1 MLHGLERFVVPATY
15 GVGVVLWAVV
25 LGVLLARLRRPPDV
39 NRLFFVLVVVLSID
53 AFRTLFE
60 NAYFGAYWNAVYGV
74 LPAHFKVLLEAPSLV
89 VLPRLVNLLAGGLI
103 LFLVVWRWLPAA
115 ETDRIDL
122 ARRLADSAREA
133 EQARD
138 RYQRIVDASPD
149 LVLALDDSGHVTD
162 AGAQFR
168 NVLGLDPAELPGKP
182 VAVLVAPAARAVF
195 EDRLGRILT
204 KDNMATDTIETVML
218 HRDGREVPV
227 AMRFAR
233 VGEGG
238 YCAVGRDLT
247 AERDHGLL
255 EAAVSHLDDMV
266 VITEYRMDDRR
277 KHRIAYVNEAFTR
290 QTGYAASEA
299 IGHTPGELL
308 HGPDTD
314 PAAAARLLAALEE
327 GRSITVQLLHYAR
340 DGRKYWAEVSLTP
353 IRDMQG
359 RLTHYTAIIRDITK
373 HKEALDALA
382 VSEERSRIIAAMT
395 SDVVWDWNIADNTI
409 WRSGLA
415 AATYGYPSE
424 STTDATDHWRRR
436 IHPDDLSRVLEGVR
450 AVIDGGSDHWREEY
464 RLLRADGTY
473 GLMSVR
479 GKAIRNTDG
488 RAVRLVGSG
497 IDITERKA
505 SEEAARQS
513 QKLEAIGQLTG
524 GVAHDF
530 NNILMV
536 IMANAD
542 AVIEDTEEGRATL
555 DLAVEHL
562 KRINGAAARAAKL
575 THQLLAFSRRQ
586 TLRPERLDIADL
598 LTTTS
603 ELLAR
608 TLGEHVV
615 FEANL
620 EPGLP
625 AIFTDRSQLE
635 TAFLNVCLNARD
647 AMPMGGTLTVA
658 TRLET
663 RAAAEGEGTEYVVLS
678 VADTG
683 TGMPPEVRDRVFE
696 PFFTTKEAGR
706 GSGLGLSMVYGFVRQ
721 SKGLIEID
729 SIPAPAAGHGTTVRM
744 LFPVAEHKEILTK
757 PASDSDDLQGGSER
771 ILVVEDEASVRVL
784 VVAQLERLGYRV
796 TEAGNGS
803 EALSILRRDTNA
815 FDLLLTDIVMPGP
828 VSGDILADEARRL
841 CPGMPVVLM
850 SGYPEGTIAATGQA
864 PSGQIL
870 LSKPFR
876 KAELARVVRQALM
889 EAGEATATKSAGPV
903 QRP

>member
-15 GVGVVLWAVV
+15 GIGVLLWAVV

-74 LPAHFKVLLEAPSLV
+74 LPSDLKILLEAPALV
-89 VLPRLVNLLAGGLI
+89 VLPRLVNLFAGGLI

-168 NVLGLDPAELPGKP
+168 EVLGIDPAELPGKP
-182 VAVLVAPAARAVF
+182 VSALVAPAARAAF
-195 EDRLGRILT
+195 EARLGRILT
-204 KDNMATDTIETVML
+204 RDSVATDTIETLML
-218 HRDGREVPV
+218 HGDGCEVPV

-233 VGEGG
+233 VAGGG

-247 AERDHGLL
+247 AERDHSLL

-290 QTGYAASEA
+290 QTGYSASEA
-299 IGHTPGELL
+299 VGRTPAELL

-314 PAAAARLLAALEE
+314 PAAAARLLSALED
-327 GRSITVQLLHYAR
+327 GKSTTAQLLHYAR
-340 DGRKYWAEVSLTP
+340 DGRMYWAEVSLAP
-353 IRDMQG
+353 IRDLHG
-359 RLTHYTAIIRDITK
+359 RLTHYTAIIRDVTR

-382 VSEERSRIIAAMT
+382 VSEERLRIIASMT
-395 SDVVWDWNIADNTI
+395 SDLVWDWNIPENTV

-415 AATYGYPSE
+415 AVTYGYQPE
-424 STTDATDHWRRR
+424 ETADVTDHWRRR
-436 IHPDDLSRVLEGVR
+436 IHPDDLSKVLEGAQ
-450 AVIDGGSDHWREEY
+450 AVIDGGGDHWCEEY

-473 GLMSVR
+473 GLMSAQ
-479 GKAIRNTDG
+479 GKVIRNAEG
-488 RAVRLVGSG
+488 QAIRLVGSG
-497 IDITERKA
+497 VDITERKA
-505 SEEAARQS
+505 REEAARQS

-542 AVIEDTEEGRATL
+542 AVIEETADGSATL

-586 TLRPERLDIADL
+586 TLTPERLDIAHL
-598 LTTTS
+598 VTTTS

-608 TLGEHVV
+608 TLGEHIA
-615 FEANL
+615 FETSM
-620 EPGLP
+620 ESGLP
-625 AIFTDRSQLE
+625 AILTDRPQLE
-635 TAFLNVCLNARD
+635 TAFLNICLNARD
-647 AMPMGGTLTVA
+647 AMPAGGTLTVA
-658 TRLET
+658 TRRET
-663 RAAAEGEGTEYVVLS
+663 RAAADGEETEYVVLS
-678 VADTG
+678 VTDSG
-683 TGMPPEVRDRVFE
+683 TGMTPEVRDRVFE

-706 GSGLGLSMVYGFVRQ
+706 GSGLGLSMVYGFVKQ
-721 SKGLIEID
+721 SKGLVEIE
-729 SIPAPAAGHGTTVRM
+729 SVPAPAAGHGTTVRM
-744 LFPVAEHKEILTK
+744 LFPLADEKAIHAK
-757 PASDSDDLQGGSER
+757 PESGEEDLPGGTER

-784 VVAQLERLGYRV
+784 VVSQLERLGYRV

-803 EALSILRRDTNA
+803 EALSILRRDTDA
-815 FDLLLTDIVMPGP
+815 FDLLLTDVVMPGP
-828 VSGDILADEARRL
+828 VSGDILLDEVRRL
-841 CPGMPVVLM
+841 CPGLPVVLM
-850 SGYPEGTIAATGQA
+850 SGYPDGTIPAAGQL
-864 PSGQIL
+864 PPGQTL

-876 KAELARVVRQALM
+876 KAQLARVVRRALA
-889 EAGEATATKSAGPV
+889 EARESTADGE
-903 QRP
+903 R

>member
-1 MLHGLERFVVPATY
+1 MLHGFERFVVPATY
-15 GVGVVLWAVV
+15 GIGVLLWAVV
-25 LGVLLARLRRPPDV
+25 LAVLLARLRRPPDV

-74 LPAHFKVLLEAPSLV
+74 LPSELRVLLEAPTLV
-89 VLPRLVNLLAGGLI
+89 VVPRLVNLLAGGLV

-122 ARRLADSAREA
+122 ARRLAESAREA

-149 LVLALDDSGHVTD
+149 LVMALDDSGHVTD

-168 NVLGLDPAELPGKP
+168 EVLGLDPAGLPGKP
-182 VAVLVAPAARAVF
+182 VSALVAPAGRAAF
-195 EDRLGRILT
+195 ESRLGRVLT
-204 KDNMATDTIETVML
+204 HDGVATDTIETVML
-218 HRDGREVPV
+218 HGDGREVPV
-227 AMRFAR
+227 AMKFAR
-233 VGEGG
+233 VAGGG

-247 AERDHGLL
+247 AERDHSLL

-299 IGHTPGELL
+299 TGHTPAELL

-314 PAAAARLLAALEE
+314 PAAATRLLTALEE
-327 GRSITVQLLHYAR
+327 GKSITVQLLHYAR
-340 DGRKYWAEVSLTP
+340 DGREYWAEVSLTP
-353 IRDMQG
+353 IRDLHGQ
-359 RLTHYTAIIRDITK
+359 LTHYTAIIRDITK

-395 SDVVWDWNIADNTI
+395 SDVVWDWNIAENTV

-415 AATYGYPSE
+415 AATYGYPPE

-436 IHPDDLSRVLEGVR
+436 IHPEDLSKVLEGIR
-450 AVIDGGSDHWREEY
+450 AVIDGGSDYWREEY
-464 RLLRADGTY
+464 RLLRVDGTY

-479 GKAIRNTDG
+479 GKVIRNTDG

-497 IDITERKA
+497 IDITERTA
-505 SEEAARQS
+505 REEAARQS

-542 AVIEDTEEGRATL
+542 AVIEDTEDGRATL

-586 TLRPERLDIADL
+586 TLRPERLQIGDL
-598 LTTTS
+598 VTTTS

-608 TLGEHVV
+608 TLGEHIA
-615 FEANL
+615 FEVRL
-620 EPGLP
+620 ETGLP
-625 AIFTDRSQLE
+625 AIFTDRPQLE
-635 TAFLNVCLNARD
+635 TALLNICLNARD
-647 AMPMGGTLTVA
+647 AMPAGGSLTVA
-658 TRLET
+658 TRRET
-663 RAAAEGEGTEYVVLS
+663 RSPADGEEIEYVVLS

-683 TGMPPEVRDRVFE
+683 TGMTPEVRDRVFE

-706 GSGLGLSMVYGFVRQ
+706 GSGLGLSMVYGFVKQ
-721 SKGLIEID
+721 SRGLIEIE

-744 LFPVAEHKEILTK
+744 LFPVADHKETQTK
-757 PASDSDDLQGGSER
+757 PGNGSDDVPGGSER

-784 VVAQLERLGYRV
+784 VVSQLERLGYRV

-803 EALSILRRDTNA
+803 EALSILRRDADA
-815 FDLLLTDIVMPGP
+815 FDLVLTDVVMPGP

-841 CPGMPVVLM
+841 CPGMPVVFM
-850 SGYPEGTIAATGQA
+850 SGYPEGTIAATGQS
-864 PSGQIL
+864 PPGQVL

-889 EAGEATATKSAGPV
+889 EAGEAAATKGAGPV
-903 QRP
+903 

>member
-15 GVGVVLWAVV
+15 GIGVVLWAVV

-74 LPAHFKVLLEAPSLV
+74 LPSQFKVLLEAPTLV

-103 LFLVVWRWLPAA
+103 LFLVLWRWLPAA
-115 ETDRIDL
+115 ESDRIDL
-122 ARRLADSAREA
+122 ARRLANSAREA

-168 NVLGLDPAELPGKP
+168 NVLGLDPAGLSGKP
-182 VAVLVAPAARAVF
+182 VSVLVAPAARAAF
-195 EDRLGRILT
+195 EGRLGRILT
-204 KDNMATDTIETVML
+204 RDGVAADTIETSML
-218 HRDGREVPV
+218 HGDGHEVPV

-233 VGEGG
+233 VAGGG

-247 AERDHGLL
+247 AERDHSLL

-266 VITEYRMDDRR
+266 VITEYRIEDRR

-299 IGHTPGELL
+299 LGHTPAELL

-314 PAAAARLLAALEE
+314 PAAAAQLLNALEE
-327 GRSITVQLLHYAR
+327 GRPTTAQLLHQAR

-353 IRDMQG
+353 IRDLQG
-359 RLTHYTAIIRDITK
+359 RLTHYTAIIRDITR
-373 HKEALDALA
+373 HKEAQDALA
-382 VSEERSRIIAAMT
+382 VSEERSRIIASMT
-395 SDVVWDWNIADNTI
+395 SDFVWDLNLAENTV
-409 WRSGLA
+409 WRSGLS
-415 AATYGYPSE
+415 AATYGYQPE
-424 STTDATDHWRRR
+424 ETEDATDLSRRR
-436 IHPDDLSRVLEGVR
+436 IHPDDLSKVLEGVR
-450 AVIDGGSDHWREEY
+450 AVIRGGGNHWREEY

-473 GLMSVR
+473 GTMSVQ
-479 GKAIRNTDG
+479 GKVIRNAQG

-497 IDITERKA
+497 MDITEQKA
-505 SEEAARQS
+505 REEAARQS

-542 AVIEDTEEGRATL
+542 AVIEEMEEGRATL

-586 TLRPERLDIADL
+586 TLRPERFDIAGL
-598 LTTTS
+598 VTTTS

-608 TLGEHVV
+608 TLGEHVA
-615 FEANL
+615 FETML

-625 AIFTDRSQLE
+625 GIFTDRSQLE
-635 TAFLNVCLNARD
+635 TAFLNICLNGRD
-647 AMPMGGTLTVA
+647 AMPAGGTLTVA
-658 TRLET
+658 TRRET
-663 RAAAEGEGTEYVVLS
+663 RTSADGSEAEYVVLS
-678 VADTG
+678 VSDTG
-683 TGMPPEVRDRVFE
+683 TGMTPEVRERVFE

-706 GSGLGLSMVYGFVRQ
+706 GSGLGLSMVYGFVKQ
-721 SKGLIEID
+721 SKGLIEIE
-729 SIPAPAAGHGTTVRM
+729 SVPAPAAGHGTTVRL
-744 LFPVAEHKEILTK
+744 LFPVADQKEMQAK
-757 PASDSDDLQGGSER
+757 PGGGSEDLPGGSER

-784 VVAQLERLGYRV
+784 VVSQLESLGYHV
-796 TEAGNGS
+796 TEAGSGS
-803 EALSILRRDTNA
+803 EALSILRRDVDA
-815 FDLLLTDIVMPGP
+815 FDLLLTDVVMPGP

-841 CPGMPVVLM
+841 CPGLPVVLM
-850 SGYPEGTIAATGQA
+850 SGYPEGTIAATGLS
-864 PSGQIL
+864 PPGQIL

-876 KAELARVVRQALM
+876 KAELARVVRKALT
-889 EAGEATATKSAGPV
+889 EAGTAKSGGPT

>member
-15 GVGVVLWAVV
+15 GIGVVLWAVV

-74 LPAHFKVLLEAPSLV
+74 LPSDLKILLEAPALV

-103 LFLVVWRWLPAA
+103 LFLILRRWLPAA
-115 ETDRIDL
+115 ESDRIDL

-168 NVLGLDPAELPGKP
+168 DVLGLDPAGLPGKP
-182 VAVLVAPAARAVF
+182 VSALVAPAARAAF
-195 EDRLGRILT
+195 EGRLGRILMR
-204 KDNMATDTIETVML
+204 DGVAADTIETLML
-218 HRDGREVPV
+218 HGDGREVPV

-233 VGEGG
+233 VAGGG

-266 VITEYRMDDRR
+266 VITEYRMEDRR

-299 IGHTPGELL
+299 MGHTPAELL

-314 PAAAARLLAALEE
+314 PAASARLLTALEE
-327 GRSITVQLLHYAR
+327 GKSTTTQLLHYAR
-340 DGRKYWAEVSLTP
+340 DGRMYWAEVSLTP
-353 IRDMQG
+353 IRDLHD
-359 RLTHYTAIIRDITK
+359 RLTHYTAIIRDITR

-382 VSEERSRIIAAMT
+382 VSEERSRIIASMT
-395 SDVVWDWNIADNTI
+395 SDIVWDWNIQENTV
-409 WRSGLA
+409 WRSGLSA
-415 AATYGYPSE
+415 LTYGYQPE
-424 STTDATDHWRRR
+424 ETVDASDSWRTR
-436 IHPDDLSRVLEGVR
+436 IHPEDLSKVLEGVL
-450 AVIDGGSDHWREEY
+450 AVGDRGGDHWREEY

-473 GLMSVR
+473 GLMSVQ
-479 GKAIRNTDG
+479 GKFIRNADG

-497 IDITERKA
+497 VDVTERKA
-505 SEEAARQS
+505 HEEAAEQS

-542 AVIEDTEEGRATL
+542 AVIEDAEDGRATL

-586 TLRPERLDIADL
+586 TLTPERLDIAGL
-598 LTTTS
+598 VTTTS
-603 ELLAR
+603 ELLGR
-608 TLGEHVV
+608 TLGEHIA
-615 FEANL
+615 FEADM

-625 AIFTDRSQLE
+625 AIFTDRPQLE
-635 TAFLNVCLNARD
+635 TAFLNICLNARD
-647 AMPMGGTLTVA
+647 AMPAGGTLQVA
-658 TRLET
+658 TRRET
-663 RAAAEGEGTEYVVLS
+663 RSPADGEETEYVMLS
-678 VADTG
+678 ITDSG
-683 TGMPPEVRDRVFE
+683 TGMTPEVRERVFE
-696 PFFTTKEAGR
+696 PFFTTKGAGR
-706 GSGLGLSMVYGFVRQ
+706 GSGLGLSMVYGFVKQ
-721 SKGLIEID
+721 SKGLIEIE
-729 SIPAPAAGHGTTVRM
+729 SVPAPAAGHGTTVRL
-744 LFPVAEHKEILTK
+744 LFPVADEKAIQLK
-757 PASDSDDLQGGSER
+757 PGNGSEDVPGGTER

-784 VVAQLERLGYRV
+784 VVSQLERLGYRV
-796 TEAGNGS
+796 AEAGNGS
-803 EALSILRRDTNA
+803 EALSILRRDADA
-815 FDLLLTDIVMPGP
+815 FDLLLTDVVMPGP
-828 VSGDILADEARRL
+828 VSGDILADEARLL
-841 CPGMPVVLM
+841 CPGLPVVLM
-850 SGYPEGTIAATGQA
+850 SGYPEGTIAATGQS
-864 PSGQIL
+864 PPGQIL

-876 KAELARVVRQALM
+876 KAELARVVRRALA
-889 EAGEATATKSAGPV
+889 EAAATKGGGLT
-903 QRP
+903 

>member
-15 GVGVVLWAVV
+15 GIGVVLWAVV
-25 LGVLLARLRRPPDV
+25 LAVLLARLRRPPDV

-74 LPAHFKVLLEAPSLV
+74 LPSQFKVLLEAPTLV
-89 VLPRLVNLLAGGLI
+89 VLPRLVNLFAGGLI
-103 LFLVVWRWLPAA
+103 LFLVLWRWLPAA
-115 ETDRIDL
+115 ESDRIDL

-133 EQARD
+133 ERARD

-168 NVLGLDPAELPGKP
+168 DVLGLDPAELPGKP
-182 VAVLVAPAARAVF
+182 VSALVAPAARAAF
-195 EDRLGRILT
+195 EARLGRILT
-204 KDNMATDTIETVML
+204 RGSVATDTIETLML
-218 HRDGREVPV
+218 HGDGREVPV
-227 AMRFAR
+227 AIRFAR
-233 VGEGG
+233 VAGGG

-247 AERDHGLL
+247 AERDHSLL

-266 VITEYRMDDRR
+266 VITEYRIEDRR

-299 IGHTPGELL
+299 LGRTPAELL

-314 PAAAARLLAALEE
+314 PAAAERLLTALEE
-327 GRSITVQLLHYAR
+327 GRPTTAQLLHQAR

-353 IRDMQG
+353 IRDLHG
-359 RLTHYTAIIRDITK
+359 RLTHYTAIIRDITR

-382 VSEERSRIIAAMT
+382 VSEERSRIIASMT
-395 SDVVWDWNIADNTI
+395 SDFVWDLNIAENTV
-409 WRSGLA
+409 WRCGLS
-415 AATYGYPSE
+415 AATYGYQPE
-424 STTDATDHWRRR
+424 ETEDATDLSRRR
-436 IHPDDLSRVLEGVR
+436 IHPDDLSKVLEGVR
-450 AVIDGGSDHWREEY
+450 AVIRGGGNHWREEY

-473 GLMSVR
+473 GNMSVQ
-479 GKAIRNTDG
+479 GKVIRNAQG

-497 IDITERKA
+497 VDITEQKA
-505 SEEAARQS
+505 REEAARQS

-542 AVIEDTEEGRATL
+542 AVIEEMEEGRATL

-598 LTTTS
+598 VTTTS
-603 ELLAR
+603 ELLRR
-608 TLGEHVV
+608 TLGEHIV
-615 FEANL
+615 FEVSM
-620 EPGLP
+620 EPGTP
-625 AIFTDRSQLE
+625 AIFTDRPQLE
-635 TAFLNVCLNARD
+635 TAFLNICLNARD
-647 AMPMGGTLTVA
+647 AMPAGGTLTVA
-658 TRLET
+658 TGRET
-663 RAAAEGEGTEYVVLS
+663 RTSADGNEAEYVVLS
-678 VADTG
+678 VTDTG
-683 TGMPPEVRDRVFE
+683 AGMTSEVRDRVFE

-706 GSGLGLSMVYGFVRQ
+706 GSGLGLSMVYGFVKQ
-721 SKGLIEID
+721 SKGLIEIE
-729 SIPAPAAGHGTTVRM
+729 SVPAPADGHGTTVRL
-744 LFPVAEHKEILTK
+744 LFPVADQKEMQAK
-757 PASDSDDLQGGSER
+757 PGNGSQDLAGGSER

-784 VVAQLERLGYRV
+784 VVSQLEGLGYRV

-803 EALSILRRDTNA
+803 EALSILRRDVDA
-815 FDLLLTDIVMPGP
+815 FDLLLTDVVMPGP
-828 VSGDILADEARRL
+828 VSGDILADGASRL
-841 CPGMPVVLM
+841 CPGLPVVLM
-850 SGYPEGTIAATGQA
+850 SGYPEGTIAASGLS
-864 PSGQIL
+864 PPGQIL

-876 KAELARVVRQALM
+876 KAELARVVRKALS
-889 EAGEATATKSAGPV
+889 EAAAAKSGGPT
-903 QRP
+903 QHS

>member
-15 GVGVVLWAVV
+15 GIGVVLWAVV

-74 LPAHFKVLLEAPSLV
+74 LPSQFKVLLEAPTLV
-89 VLPRLVNLLAGGLI
+89 VLPRLVNLFAGGLI
-103 LFLVVWRWLPAA
+103 LFLVLRRWLPAA
-115 ETDRIDL
+115 ESDRIDL
-122 ARRLADSAREA
+122 ARRLTASAREA

-168 NVLGLDPAELPGKP
+168 DVLGLDPAGLPGKP
-182 VAVLVAPAARAVF
+182 VSALVAPAARASF
-195 EDRLGRILT
+195 EARLGRILT
-204 KDNMATDTIETVML
+204 RDGVATDTIETLML
-218 HRDGREVPV
+218 HADGREVPV

-233 VGEGG
+233 VAGGG

-247 AERDHGLL
+247 AERDHSLL

-266 VITEYRMDDRR
+266 VITKYRMDDRR

-299 IGHTPGELL
+299 LGHTPAELL

-314 PAAAARLLAALEE
+314 PAAAARLLTALEE
-327 GRSITVQLLHYAR
+327 GRPTTAQLLHQAR

-353 IRDMQG
+353 IRDLHG
-359 RLTHYTAIIRDITK
+359 RLTHYTAIIRDITR

-382 VSEERSRIIAAMT
+382 VSEERSRIIASMT
-395 SDVVWDWNIADNTI
+395 SDFVWDLNLAENTV
-409 WRSGLA
+409 WRSGLS
-415 AATYGYPSE
+415 AATYGYQPE
-424 STTDATDHWRRR
+424 ETEDATELSRRR
-436 IHPDDLSRVLEGVR
+436 IHPDDLSKVLEGVQ
-450 AVIDGGSDHWREEY
+450 AVIRGGGTHWREEY

-473 GLMSVR
+473 ATMSVQ
-479 GKAIRNTDG
+479 GKVIRNAQG

-497 IDITERKA
+497 VDITEQKA
-505 SEEAARQS
+505 REEAARQS

-542 AVIEDTEEGRATL
+542 AVIEEMEEGRATL

-586 TLRPERLDIADL
+586 TLRPERFDIADL
-598 LTTTS
+598 VTTTS
-603 ELLAR
+603 ELLGR
-608 TLGEHVV
+608 TLGEHIV
-615 FEANL
+615 FEADM

-625 AIFTDRSQLE
+625 AILTDRPQLE
-635 TAFLNVCLNARD
+635 TALLNICLNARD
-647 AMPMGGTLTVA
+647 AMPTGGALTVA
-658 TRLET
+658 TRRET
-663 RAAAEGEGTEYVVLS
+663 RAPADGVEREYVVLS
-678 VADTG
+678 VTDTG
-683 TGMPPEVRDRVFE
+683 TGMTPEVQERVFE

-706 GSGLGLSMVYGFVRQ
+706 GSGLGLSMVYGFVKQ
-721 SKGLIEID
+721 SKGLIEIE
-729 SIPAPAAGHGTTVRM
+729 SIPAPAAGHGTVVRL
-744 LFPVAEHKEILTK
+744 LFPVADEKVIPVK
-757 PASDSDDLQGGSER
+757 PASGGEDLPGGNER

-784 VVAQLERLGYRV
+784 VVSQLERLGYRV

-803 EALSILRRDTNA
+803 EALSILRRNVDA
-815 FDLLLTDIVMPGP
+815 FDLMLTDVVMPGP

-841 CPGMPVVLM
+841 CPDLPVVLM
-850 SGYPEGTIAATGQA
+850 SGYPEGTIAATGQS
-864 PSGQIL
+864 PPGQIL

-876 KAELARVVRQALM
+876 KAELARIVRRALT
-889 EAGEATATKSAGPV
+889 EAATARAVDLT
-903 QRP
+903 QRA

>member
-1 MLHGLERFVVPATY
+1 MPHGLERFVVPATY
-15 GVGVVLWAVV
+15 GIGVVLWAVV

-74 LPAHFKVLLEAPSLV
+74 LPSHFKVLLEAPSLV
-89 VLPRLVNLLAGGLI
+89 ILPRLVNLLAGGLI

-122 ARRLADSAREA
+122 ANRLADSARDA
-133 EQARD
+133 ERARD

-168 NVLGLDPAELPGKP
+168 EVLGLDPAELPATP
-182 VAVLVAPAARAVF
+182 VAALVAPAARAPF
-195 EDRLGRILT
+195 EARLGRILT
-204 KDNMATDTIETVML
+204 RDSVATDTIETVML

-227 AMRFAR
+227 ALRFAR
-233 VGEGG
+233 VAGG
-238 YCAVGRDLT
+238 GFCAVGRDLT

-299 IGHTPGELL
+299 MGHTPAELL

-314 PAAAARLLAALEE
+314 LAAATRLLAALEE
-327 GRSITVQLLHYAR
+327 GKSITVQLMHYAR
-340 DGRKYWAEVSLTP
+340 DGRKYWAEVSLAP
-353 IRDMQG
+353 IRDLLG
-359 RLTHYTAIIRDITK
+359 HLTHYTAIIRDITK

-382 VSEERSRIIAAMT
+382 VSEERSRIIASMS
-395 SDVVWDWNIADNTI
+395 SDFVWDLNLVENTV
-409 WRSGLA
+409 WRSGLS
-415 AATYGYPSE
+415 AATYGYQPE
-424 STTDATDHWRRR
+424 ETADATDLSRRL
-436 IHPDDLSRVLEGVR
+436 IHPDDLSKVLEGVR
-450 AVIDGGSDHWREEY
+450 AVIRGGGNHWREEY

-473 GLMSVR
+473 GTMSAQGTV
-479 GKAIRNTDG
+479 IRNAQG

-497 IDITERKA
+497 VDITEQKA
-505 SEEAARQS
+505 REEAARQS

-542 AVIEDTEEGRATL
+542 AVIEETEEGRATL

-586 TLRPERLDIADL
+586 TLRPERLDIADI

-603 ELLAR
+603 ELLVR

-620 EPGLP
+620 EPGLL
-625 AIFTDRSQLE
+625 AVFTDRSQLE
-635 TAFLNVCLNARD
+635 TAFLNICLNARD
-647 AMPMGGTLTVA
+647 AMPTGGTLTVA
-658 TRLET
+658 TRRET
-663 RAAAEGEGTEYVVLS
+663 RAGSDGRETEYVVLS
-678 VADTG
+678 IADTG
-683 TGMPPEVRDRVFE
+683 TGMTAEVRERVFE

-706 GSGLGLSMVYGFVRQ
+706 GSGLGLSMVYGFVKQ
-721 SKGLIEID
+721 SKGLIEIE
-729 SIPAPAAGHGTTVRM
+729 SIPAPAPGHGTTVRL
-744 LFPVAEHKEILTK
+744 LFPVADRREMPAKIVDGADEI
-757 PASDSDDLQGGSER
+757 PGGTER

-784 VVAQLERLGYRV
+784 VVSQLEKLGYRV

-803 EALSILRRDTNA
+803 EALAMLRRDPDA
-815 FDLLLTDIVMPGP
+815 IDLLLTDVVMPGP
-828 VSGDILADEARRL
+828 VSGDILADEATRL
-841 CPGMPVVLM
+841 RPGLPVVLM
-850 SGYPEGTIAATGQA
+850 SGYPEGTIAATGQS
-864 PSGQIL
+864 PPGQIL

-876 KAELARVVRQALM
+876 KAELARVVRTALM
-889 EAGEATATKSAGPV
+889 EARAQVAAPGDEAAP
-903 QRP
+903 RP

>member
-15 GVGVVLWAVV
+15 GIGVVLWAVV

-74 LPAHFKVLLEAPSLV
+74 LPSDLKILLEAPALV
-89 VLPRLVNLLAGGLI
+89 VVPRLVNLFAGGLI

-122 ARRLADSAREA
+122 ARRLADSAHEA

-168 NVLGLDPAELPGKP
+168 EVLGLDPAQLPGKP
-182 VAVLVAPAARAVF
+182 VSALVAPAARATF
-195 EDRLGRILT
+195 EARLGRILT
-204 KDNMATDTIETVML
+204 RESVATDTIETVML
-218 HRDGREVPV
+218 HGDGREVPV

-233 VGEGG
+233 VAGGG

-290 QTGYAASEA
+290 QTGYSASEA
-299 IGHTPGELL
+299 VGRTPAELL
-308 HGPDTD
+308 HGPGTD
-314 PAAAARLLAALEE
+314 PAAAARLLTALED
-327 GRSITVQLLHYAR
+327 GKSTTAQLLHHAR
-340 DGRKYWAEVSLTP
+340 DGRMYWAEVSLAP
-353 IRDMQG
+353 IRDLHG
-359 RLTHYTAIIRDITK
+359 RLTHYTAIIRDVTR

-382 VSEERSRIIAAMT
+382 VSEERSRIIASMT
-395 SDVVWDWNIADNTI
+395 SDVVWDWNIAENTV
-409 WRSGLA
+409 WRSGLSA
-415 AATYGYPSE
+415 VTYGYQPE
-424 STTDATDHWRRR
+424 QTGDVTDHWRKR
-436 IHPDDLSRVLEGVR
+436 IHPDDLSKVLEGVR
-450 AVIDGGSDHWREEY
+450 AVIDGGGDHWREEY

-473 GLMSVR
+473 GVMSVQ
-479 GKAIRNTDG
+479 GKVIRNAQG

-497 IDITERKA
+497 VDITEQKA
-505 SEEAARQS
+505 REEAARQS

-542 AVIEDTEEGRATL
+542 AVIEETADGSATL

-598 LTTTS
+598 VTTTS

-608 TLGEHVV
+608 TLGEHIA
-615 FEANL
+615 FEASM

-625 AIFTDRSQLE
+625 AIFTDRPQLE
-635 TAFLNVCLNARD
+635 TAFLNICLNARD
-647 AMPMGGTLTVA
+647 AMPAGGTLAVE
-658 TRLET
+658 TRRET
-663 RAAAEGEGTEYVVLS
+663 RASADGEEIEYVVLS
-678 VADTG
+678 VTDNG
-683 TGMPPEVRDRVFE
+683 TGMTPEVRERVFE

-706 GSGLGLSMVYGFVRQ
+706 GSGLGLSMVYGFVKQ
-721 SKGLIEID
+721 SKGLIEIE
-729 SIPAPAAGHGTTVRM
+729 SVPAPAAGHGTTVRL
-744 LFPVAEHKEILTK
+744 LFPVADERAV
-757 PASDSDDLQGGSER
+757 PAKAGNGGEDIPGGTER

-784 VVAQLERLGYRV
+784 VVAQLEKLGYRV
-796 TEAGNGS
+796 TEASNGS
-803 EALSILRRDTNA
+803 EALSILRRDAHA
-815 FDLLLTDIVMPGP
+815 FDLLLTDVVMPGV
-828 VSGDILADEARRL
+828 VSGDILADEVRRL
-841 CPGMPVVLM
+841 CPGLPVVLM
-850 SGYPEGTIAATGQA
+850 SGYPEGTISAAGQS
-864 PSGQIL
+864 PPGQIL

-876 KAELARVVRQALM
+876 KAQLARVVRRALTAA
-889 EAGEATATKSAGPV
+889 AGTAADGEP
-903 QRP
+903 

>member
-15 GVGVVLWAVV
+15 GIGVVLWAVV

-39 NRLFFVLVVVLSID
+39 NRLFFVLVVVLAID
-53 AFRTLFE
+53 AFRTLIE
-60 NAYFGAYWNAVYGV
+60 NAYFGAYWNAVYGI
-74 LPAHFKVLLEAPSLV
+74 LPSQMKLLLEAPTLV
-89 VLPRLVNLLAGGLI
+89 VLPRLVNLFAGGLI
-103 LFLVVWRWLPAA
+103 LFLILWRWLPAA
-115 ETDRIDL
+115 ESDRIDL
-122 ARRLADSAREA
+122 SRRLADAARDA

-138 RYQRIVDASPD
+138 RYRRIVDASPD

-168 NVLGLDPAELPGKP
+168 EVLGLDPAELPGKP
-182 VAVLVAPAARAVF
+182 LSALIVPVARDAF
-195 EDRLGRILT
+195 EARLGR
-204 KDNMATDTIETVML
+204 MFMQGSSATDTIETMML
-218 HRDGREVPV
+218 HGDGREVPV

-233 VGEGG
+233 VADGG

-266 VITEYRMDDRR
+266 VITEYPVDDRR

-290 QTGYAASEA
+290 QTGYAASETV
-299 IGHTPGELL
+299 GHTPAELL

-314 PAAAARLLAALEE
+314 PAAAARLLAALAE

-353 IRDMQG
+353 IRDLHG

-373 HKEALDALA
+373 HKEALDARA
-382 VSEERSRIIAAMT
+382 VSEERSRIIASMT
-395 SDVVWDWNIADNTI
+395 SDVVWDWNIPDNTV

-415 AATYGYPSE
+415 AVTYGYQPE
-424 STTDATDHWRRR
+424 ETAGATDHWRKR
-436 IHPDDLSRVLEGVR
+436 IHPDDLSKVLEGVR
-450 AVIDGGSDHWREEY
+450 AVIDGGGDHWREEY
-464 RLLRADGTY
+464 RLLRVDGTY
-473 GLMSVR
+473 GLMSVK
-479 GKAIRNTDG
+479 GKVIRNADG
-488 RAVRLVGSG
+488 RAIRLVGSA
-497 IDITERKA
+497 IDITQQKA
-505 SEEAARQS
+505 REEVARQS
-513 QKLEAIGQLTG
+513 QKLEAVGQLTG

-542 AVIEDTEEGRATL
+542 AVIEDAEDGRATL

-586 TLRPERLDIADL
+586 TLRPERLEISDL
-598 LTTTS
+598 VTTTS

-608 TLGEHVV
+608 TLGEHIA
-615 FEANL
+615 FEVSL
-620 EPGLP
+620 EPGLR
-625 AIFTDRSQLE
+625 AIFTDRPQLE
-635 TAFLNVCLNARD
+635 TALLNICLNARD
-647 AMPMGGTLTVA
+647 AMPAGGTLTVA
-658 TRLET
+658 TRRET
-663 RAAAEGEGTEYVVLS
+663 RSSADGEETEYVVLS
-678 VADTG
+678 VTDTG

-696 PFFTTKEAGR
+696 PFFTTKDAGR
-706 GSGLGLSMVYGFVRQ
+706 GSGLGLSMVYGFVKQ
-721 SKGLIEID
+721 SRGLIEIE
-729 SIPAPAAGHGTTVRM
+729 SVPAPAAGHGTTVRL
-744 LFPVAEHKEILTK
+744 LFPVVEQKEMQAK
-757 PASDSDDLQGGSER
+757 PGGDSDDLQGGSER

-796 TEAGNGS
+796 TEAVNGS
-803 EALSILRRDTNA
+803 EALSILRRDADA
-815 FDLLLTDIVMPGP
+815 FDLLLTDVVMPGP

-841 CPGMPVVLM
+841 CPGLPVVLM
-850 SGYPEGTIAATGQA
+850 SGYPEGTIAATGKS
-864 PSGQIL
+864 PPGQIL

-876 KAELARVVRQALM
+876 KAELARVVRQALV
-889 EAGEATATKSAGPV
+889 EAGEAAAKGAGPG

>member
-1 MLHGLERFVVPATY
+1 MPHGLERFVVPATY
-15 GVGVVLWAVV
+15 GIGVVLWAVV

-39 NRLFFVLVVVLSID
+39 NRLFFILVVVLAID

-74 LPAHFKVLLEAPSLV
+74 LPSELKILLEAPALV
-89 VLPRLVNLLAGGLI
+89 VVPRLVNLLAGGLI
-103 LFLVVWRWLPAA
+103 LFLVLRRWLPAA

-168 NVLGLDPAELPGKP
+168 DLLGLDPAELPGKP
-182 VAVLVAPAARAVF
+182 LATLVAPAARAAF
-195 EDRLGRILT
+195 EARLGRILT
-204 KDNMATDTIETVML
+204 KDSVATDTIETAML
-218 HRDGREVPV
+218 HGDGREVPV
-227 AMRFAR
+227 ALRFAR
-233 VGEGG
+233 VAGGG

-266 VITEYRMDDRR
+266 VITEYRMEERR
-277 KHRIAYVNEAFTR
+277 THRIAYVNEAFTR
-290 QTGYAASEA
+290 QTGYSASEA
-299 IGHTPGELL
+299 IGHTPAELL
-308 HGPDTD
+308 HGADTD
-314 PAAAARLLAALEE
+314 PAAAARLRSALEE
-327 GRSITVQLLHYAR
+327 GKSITVQLLHYAR
-340 DGRKYWAEVSLTP
+340 GGRTYWAEVSLAP
-353 IRDMQG
+353 IRDLQG
-359 RLTHYTAIIRDITK
+359 HLTYYTAIIRDITK

-382 VSEERSRIIAAMT
+382 VSEERSRIIASMT
-395 SDVVWDWNIADNTI
+395 SDVAWDWNIAQNTV
-409 WRSGLA
+409 WRSGLSA
-415 AATYGYPSE
+415 VMYGYQPE
-424 STTDATDHWRRR
+424 ETADATDHWRRR
-436 IHPDDLSRVLEGVR
+436 IHPDDLTKVLEGVR
-450 AVIDGGSDHWREEY
+450 AVIDGGGDYWREEY
-464 RLLRADGTY
+464 RLLRTDGTY
-473 GLMSVR
+473 GLMSVQ
-479 GKAIRNTDG
+479 GKVIRNAQG
-488 RAVRLVGSG
+488 HAIRLVGSG
-497 IDITERKA
+497 VDITQQKVR
-505 SEEAARQS
+505 EEAAQQS

-542 AVIEDTEEGRATL
+542 AVIEDIAEGRATL

-562 KRINGAAARAAKL
+562 ERINGAAARAAKL

-586 TLRPERLDIADL
+586 TLRPERLDIADI

-603 ELLAR
+603 ELLVR

-625 AIFTDRSQLE
+625 PIFTDRSQLE
-635 TAFLNVCLNARD
+635 TAFLNICLNARD
-647 AMPMGGTLTVA
+647 AMPAGGTLTVA
-658 TRLET
+658 TRRET
-663 RAAAEGEGTEYVVLS
+663 RAATDAGETEYVVLS
-678 VADTG
+678 ITDTG
-683 TGMPPEVRDRVFE
+683 TGMTAEVRERVFE

-706 GSGLGLSMVYGFVRQ
+706 GSGLGLSMVYGFVKQ
-721 SKGLIEID
+721 SKGLIEIE
-729 SIPAPAAGHGTTVRM
+729 SIPAPAPGHGTTVRL
-744 LFPVAEHKEILTK
+744 LFPVADQREMPAKIVDGAGEI
-757 PASDSDDLQGGSER
+757 PGGTER

-784 VVAQLERLGYRV
+784 VVSQLERLGYRV

-803 EALSILRRDTNA
+803 EALAMLRRDPEA
-815 FDLLLTDIVMPGP
+815 FDLLLTDVVMPGP

-841 CPGMPVVLM
+841 CPGLPVVLM
-850 SGYPEGTIAATGQA
+850 SGYPEGTIAATGQS
-864 PSGQIL
+864 PPGQIL

-876 KAELARVVRQALM
+876 KAELARVVRKALM
-889 EAGEATATKSAGPV
+889 EARASASAEGDGAA